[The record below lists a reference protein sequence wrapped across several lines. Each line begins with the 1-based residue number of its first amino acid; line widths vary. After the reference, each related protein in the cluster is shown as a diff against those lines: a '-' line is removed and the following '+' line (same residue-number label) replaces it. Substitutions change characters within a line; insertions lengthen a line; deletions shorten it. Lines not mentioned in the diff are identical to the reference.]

1 MCGTGTWVLLVRAM
15 ARASPSPAP
24 RAPSPAAEICPWQEP
39 EGATGRE
46 PHTSL
51 PHPCPNLPLCCPHPC
66 PIPPQ
71 PAQTWSPLLLLPC
84 SPVHLAA
91 PRRSPGSL
99 PLSRPPC
106 SSSQSQRELRSPQ
119 TSPKCPTGSGGHC
132 GDSTH
137 RLPQLSHVL
146 FPCWGFTG
154 SRVWGAPP
162 TSPGLAARGSPVTW
176 KGCVEDAPAA
186 GQEPG
191 TALGVSP
198 RPDCSR
204 PALPRSQ
211 HRTATGRS
219 SLASPHPAGFKSQL
233 AGHSGTAPCS
243 TMTPG
248 AGTLVLVLLTLCVE
262 LPPAPAQQ
270 QRAGDHG
277 AAPAASPPP
286 RRAPR
291 GRRPPATPPA
301 PGKAGECPA
310 AGSGPLRPTR
320 LYCLSDHSCPGAEK
334 CCRRG
339 EVRAC
344 LLPATGTARCEG
356 RGMGGL
362 PAAGQ
367 GPESV
372 GCPGR
377 APLPSTPCTERLPPQ
392 RAPATAPV
400 PAPAGRAAGR
410 AAAMT
415 PPAALRR
422 SAAPAAAAPAACP
435 QSQVRH
441 RPLGPSGQGDG
452 GRRSRPCPSLGAAS
466 HWAGKAV
473 WQTRGSTAPHHCV
486 GPRVLGGQR
495 APSCSLSL
503 CPPPA
508 KPGLCPRKRARRGAA
523 ACPSRCADD
532 RDCPGDR
539 KCCFSGCGLA
549 CTSPHTGTP
558 PALLPPAGTVH
569 PPPGCERSVHT
580 CAHPTQALRPPGCGG
595 VHGSSPVQ
603 QRVRGCACG
612 HAPAAVPRADGG
624 TRPGTA
630 MAAPPLRLQGAARL
644 PDPPCPPGADPRDGR
659 GQGWHW
665 ARGGGTGWGCWMDPE
680 AVAPWARL
688 GHGARGRSLA
698 AKPGVCPVVL
708 RGSLGPC
715 EELCDTDG
723 DCPGARKC
731 CSTGCGHV
739 CKLPTE
745 GKAASAAGG
754 ARPRHVPIL
763 SPATLTPSLLGP
775 APLLPSQRSG
785 SCPSPCPSWGAR
797 GSPPGGQGSS
807 LTRSLSPRAPSSAW
821 ALSPRSRRCRS
832 RRVPHPVPG
841 GQGLPP
847 QPEVLPAGL
856 RPGVRPSAA
865 G

>member
-119 TSPKCPTGSGGHC
+119 TSPKGPTGSGGHC

-146 FPCWGFTG
+146 FPCWGFAG

-176 KGCVEDAPAA
+176 KGCVEDAPAT

-204 PALPRSQ
+204 PALPWSQ

-219 SLASPHPAGFKSQL
+219 SLASPRAAGFKSQL

-243 TMTPG
+243 TMMPG

-339 EVRAC
+339 KVRAC
-344 LLPATGTARCEG
+344 LLPAT
-356 RGMGGL
+356 
-362 PAAGQ
+362 
-367 GPESV
+367 ESP
-372 GCPGR
+372 GYCPR
-377 APLPSTPCTERLPPQ
+377 A
-392 RAPATAPV
+392 
-400 PAPAGRAAGR
+400 
-410 AAAMT
+410 
-415 PPAALRR
+415 
-422 SAAPAAAAPAACP
+422 
-435 QSQVRH
+435 
-441 RPLGPSGQGDG
+441 GPSGASCGASCGNDTACG
-452 GRRSRPCPSLGAAS
+452 PAEKCCARSCCARCLPAE
-466 HWAGKAV
+466 
-473 WQTRGSTAPHHCV
+473 
-486 GPRVLGGQR
+486 
-495 APSCSLSL
+495 
-503 CPPPA
+503 PA

-549 CTSPHTGTP
+549 CTSPHT
-558 PALLPPAGTVH
+558 
-569 PPPGCERSVHT
+569 
-580 CAHPTQALRPPGCGG
+580 
-595 VHGSSPVQ
+595 
-603 QRVRGCACG
+603 
-612 HAPAAVPRADGG
+612 
-624 TRPGTA
+624 
-630 MAAPPLRLQGAARL
+630 
-644 PDPPCPPGADPRDGR
+644 
-659 GQGWHW
+659 
-665 ARGGGTGWGCWMDPE
+665 
-680 AVAPWARL
+680 
-688 GHGARGRSLA
+688 

-739 CKLPTE
+739 CKPPTE
-745 GKAASAAGG
+745 GKADRAAGG

-763 SPATLTPSLLGP
+763 SPATLTPPCWVQHPFCPPSALGAAPHP
-775 APLLPSQRSG
+775 A
-785 SCPSPCPSWGAR
+785 
-797 GSPPGGQGSS
+797 PPGGRGAHPPAG
-807 LTRSLSPRAPSSAW
+807 RAAPS
-821 ALSPRSRRCRS
+821 
-832 RRVPHPVPG
+832 
-841 GQGLPP
+841 
-847 QPEVLPAGL
+847 PAPSL
-856 RPGVRPSAA
+856 HVRPARPGLCPPAAA
-865 G
+865 GVGAGECLILCLEDKDCPPSQKCCLRDCGRACVPPLQGTA